1 MSEPSAWKPRLAEKA
16 RMKFDAVGRQ
26 ELLLFPEAALVLN
39 DTAAAIVRL
48 CDGQR
53 SVAAIVDDLAAAFPD
68 GDPSAIGSDVRT
80 FLDTIRQRGLLE

>member
-1 MSEPSAWKPRLAEKA
+1 MSDPGEWKPRLASKA
-16 RMKFDAVGRQ
+16 RMKFDPVARQ
-26 ELLLFPEAALVLN
+26 QLLLFPEAALVLN

-53 SVAAIVDDLAAAFPD
+53 SVAAIVDELAGAFPD
-68 GDPSAIGSDVRT
+68 GDAGLIGADVRT